1 MSVKVSKLYG
11 IDIYTDEGAYIG
23 KVHDVILN
31 MEKGEVVRITTEP
44 LRVTQRDHARKL
56 LQENTVLFKNV
67 RSVGDILIVG
77 KGSVVREKVEDTSPQ
92 KGKGFLRR

>member
-1 MSVKVSKLYG
+1 MAVKVSKMYG

-31 MEKGEVVRITTEP
+31 MEKGEVVRLTTEP
-44 LRVTQRDHARKL
+44 LKIEPTEHAKKM
-56 LQENTVLFKNV
+56 LQDKTVLFKNV

-77 KGSVVREKVEDTSPQ
+77 KTSVQTSSR
-92 KGKGFLRR
+92 K